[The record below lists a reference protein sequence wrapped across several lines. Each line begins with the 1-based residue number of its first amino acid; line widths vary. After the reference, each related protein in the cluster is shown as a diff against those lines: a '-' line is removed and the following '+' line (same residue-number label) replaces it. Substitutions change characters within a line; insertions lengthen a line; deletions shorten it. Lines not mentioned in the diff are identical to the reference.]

1 FNTRSTIWHDT
12 ISDRKSP
19 LLEEFILTND
29 LHIQNEAGNP
39 ATFQT
44 VNGSSNIDLTLS
56 STDCSLLIQSWKVVD
71 GFNTAD
77 HRPISFLIG
86 LQAHGLPAEIAR
98 VRTSGWTSRASRSMK

>member
-56 STDCSLLIQSWKVVD
+56 STDCSYS
-71 GFNTAD
+71 
-77 HRPISFLIG
+77 
-86 LQAHGLPAEIAR
+86 
-98 VRTSGWTSRASRSMK
+98 SRAGKLSMASTPRTIDP